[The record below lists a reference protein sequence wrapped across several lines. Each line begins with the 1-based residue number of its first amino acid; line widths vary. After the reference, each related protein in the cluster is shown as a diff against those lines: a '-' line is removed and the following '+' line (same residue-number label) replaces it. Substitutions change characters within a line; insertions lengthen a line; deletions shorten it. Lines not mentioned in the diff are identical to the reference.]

1 MAASGGGAEYWIAS
15 FNTGHSD
22 NYGRQL
28 DVTSSDEPVFYLG
41 RSSATFGEQGPAWGK
56 LDNTASNLVVKQI
69 TSGSGNLYMNYCVDI
84 DSSDNIRV
92 AYRDDAAGTLYTG
105 LATFNSSM
113 SSITTHKEVNT
124 GGGNYLFTVDGSGN
138 FYVAERNDQLAG
150 DDAATLAKYNSSYT
164 KQWGNFSDYTGSI
177 ENYYGDVAV
186 NSSGRIYGIG
196 RNSNGNETH
205 INSYTGDN
213 VGFVGIT
220 NDTSGTDPLYQ
231 SIEIDSNDRVVASM
245 YATNETNYSSPLN
258 KEGIHVTV
266 WNSSH
271 VKQWHK
277 VFLSAGNAPQSF
289 GMTIDSQDN
298 IYVVGSHSGP
308 NRGVVLKLDSSGN
321 YVWGKYFTNSSAVIQ
336 TIQDV
341 RVDSNDDLYL
351 YASTSATTKII
362 YYPGDESVP
371 DGTYGNYTITD
382 IPANSGNTT
391 VAGGS
396 GLTMVTSSLTGG
408 NVSKFRSG
416 GGSSFNNMGSRTLN
430 DETSSVT
437 QSTEII

>member
-1 MAASGGGAEYWIAS
+1 MMAAAGGAEYWIAE
-15 FNTGHSD
+15 FNIGHSD
-22 NYGRQL
+22 NNGRQL
-28 DVTSSDEPVFYLG
+28 AVTSSDEPVFYLG
-41 RSSATFGEQGPAWGK
+41 RNYSEQGPAWGK
-56 LDNTASNLVVKQI
+56 LDNTANNLVVKQI
-69 TSGSGNLYMNYCVDI
+69 TSGSGNLFMNWCIDI

-92 AYRDDAAGTLYTG
+92 AYRDDQAGTLYTG

-138 FYVAERNDQLAG
+138 FYVAERNDQLVG
-150 DDAATLAKYNSSYT
+150 DDAGTLAKYNSSYT
-164 KQWGNFSDYTGSI
+164 KQWGNFSDYTGTI

-213 VGFVGIT
+213 LGFVGIT
-220 NDTSGTDPLYQ
+220 NDTTGTNPLYQ
-231 SIEIDSNDRVVASM
+231 SIEIDSNDRVAVSM
-245 YATNETNYSSPLN
+245 YATNETNYSPGVLN

-277 VFLSAGNAPQSF
+277 AFLSGGNVPQCI

-321 YVWGKYFTNSSAVIQ
+321 YVWGKYFTSSGNVIQ

-341 RVDSNDDLYL
+341 RVDSNDDIYL

-371 DGTYGNYTITD
+371 DGTYGDYTITD

-396 GLTMVTSSLTGG
+396 GLTMVTSGLTGG
-408 NVSKFRSG
+408 TVGKFRSA
-416 GGSSFNNMGSRTLN
+416 GGSSFNNLSRTLN
-430 DETSSVT
+430 DKTSSVT
-437 QSTEII
+437 QTTEIL